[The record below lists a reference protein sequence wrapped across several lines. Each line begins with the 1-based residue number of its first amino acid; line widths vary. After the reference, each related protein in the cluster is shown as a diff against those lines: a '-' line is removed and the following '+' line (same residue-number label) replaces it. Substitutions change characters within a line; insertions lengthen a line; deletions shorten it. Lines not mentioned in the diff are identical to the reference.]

1 MPLYIRDPEVDRL
14 VEEAQRLTNAPTKTE
29 TVKHALR
36 KEIAA
41 AKADGELPLRE
52 RIAQVQERAA
62 ALLGGPPDPNF
73 NMKAF
78 MDEMW
83 GDL

>member
-1 MPLYIRDPEVDRL
+1 MPLYIRDPEIDSL

-41 AKADGELPLRE
+41 VKADAELPLRE
-52 RIAQVQERAA
+52 RIAQLQERAA
-62 ALLGGPPDPNF
+62 ILLGGPTDPNF
-73 NMKAF
+73 DMKAF

-83 GDL
+83 GDI

>member
-1 MPLYIRDPEVDRL
+1 MPLYIRDPDIDRL

-41 AKADGELPLRE
+41 AKQEAELPLRE
-52 RIAQVQERAA
+52 RIAQLQEQAA
-62 ALLGGPPDPNF
+62 VLLGPTAGKNF
-73 NMKAF
+73 DMKAF

-83 GDL
+83 DDM

>member
-1 MPLYIRDPEVDRL
+1 MALYIRDPEIDSL

-41 AKADGELPLRE
+41 AKADMTLEE
-52 RIAQVQERAA
+52 RLAPVFERAA
-62 ALLGGPPDPNF
+62 RLVPPGTNF
-73 NMKAF
+73 DMKAF

-83 GDL
+83 GDI